1 MAAVTLFGPIDTLL
15 GAEIGD
21 VLVIELLLL
30 GLAVGNLLA
39 RQRAHQT
46 HRQQAT
52 EGADAIERHPLHVA
66 TNVGLVVGSLYY
78 LTVLPHPGMVL
89 SVLVVGLIITDLFEF
104 EARKVEARRDLAL
117 SKPKAAI
124 GASLLVVS
132 YVAYVSLFFIIK
144 PLWNAVI

>member
-89 SVLVVGLIITDLFEF
+89 SVLVVGMVISDFFEY
-104 EARKVEARRDLAL
+104 ESRRVEARNDLEMDKPNSAIVASAL
-117 SKPKAAI
+117 VI
-124 GASLLVVS
+124 
-132 YVAYVSLFFIIK
+132 AYAGYQALFFLVE
-144 PLWNAVI
+144 PLWSAII